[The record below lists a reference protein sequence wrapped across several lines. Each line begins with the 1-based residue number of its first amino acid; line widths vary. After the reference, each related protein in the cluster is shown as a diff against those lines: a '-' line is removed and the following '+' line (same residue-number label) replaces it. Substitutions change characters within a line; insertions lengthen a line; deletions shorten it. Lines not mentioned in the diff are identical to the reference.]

1 MKGLPMFKRLL
12 LTLLLFTG
20 APLAN
25 AADEIVIYSARKEHL
40 LKPILD
46 AYRAKT
52 GVETRYLTDGEG
64 PLLARLQAE
73 GTDTPADL
81 LITVDAGNLWHA
93 AERGVL
99 APVESR
105 TLADNIPAHL
115 RDPANQWFG
124 LSVRARTIVY
134 STERVKPADLSSY
147 EDLADPKWKNRL
159 CLRSSEKIYNQSLV
173 AMMIAR
179 HGEEATERIVRGWV
193 GNLAAPVF
201 SNDTKLMEAMAA
213 GKCDVGIVNTYY
225 FGALLKDK
233 PATPVALFWA
243 NQGSSG
249 THVNVSGAGVTR
261 HAKHK
266 AEAIKLLEWL
276 STPEAQQLFAELNME
291 FPVNPAVKPHASVA
305 AWGDFK
311 GENLNLSLAGK
322 FQTDAVRLMDR
333 AGYK

>member
-1 MKGLPMFKRLL
+1 MLKRLMMA
-12 LTLLLFTG
+12 LLLFAG

-46 AYRAKT
+46 AYQAKT
-52 GVETRYLTDGEG
+52 GVATRYLTDGEG

-73 GTDTPADL
+73 GADTSADL

-93 AERGVL
+93 GERGVL
-99 APVESR
+99 ATVESQ
-105 TLADNIPAHL
+105 TLAANIPAHL

-124 LSVRARTIVY
+124 LSVRARTIVH
-134 STERVKPADLSSY
+134 STERVKPAELSSY
-147 EDLADPKWKNRL
+147 EDLADAKWKGRL
-159 CLRSSEKIYNQSLV
+159 CLRSSEKVYNQSLV

-179 HGEEATERIVRGWV
+179 HGAEATERVVRGWV
-193 GNLAAPVF
+193 ANLAAPVF

-225 FGALLKDK
+225 FGALLKEK

-249 THVNVSGAGVTR
+249 THINISGAGVTR

-276 STPEAQQLFAELNME
+276 TTPEAQQLFAELNME

-311 GENLNLSLAGK
+311 GDNLNLFLAGK
-322 FQTDAVRLMDR
+322 FQADAVRLMDR